1 VRRGEACGSQL
12 KARGQYTKH
21 PKLNTRHPTHL
32 LEKRQKYTTEAL
44 AEFVLRLQ
52 AEDIPSATVEMV
64 QRCVLDLVGAA
75 AAGAQ
80 SEAALIARD
89 GAERLGAAGSAV
101 IWFGGGRRPAAF
113 AAYANS
119 AAASALDLDDGH
131 RTAGGH
137 PGAAVIPAVLA
148 VAQEVQAGWPEVLAA
163 VVAGYEVGVRI
174 SAARDFTVLDTLATG
189 RWCAYG
195 VAAAACRLRRLSVGR
210 TAEAMA
216 VAGVLSPGLSAA
228 GYSQVMGN
236 HTKEGIPWATLTGL
250 WAAELAAG
258 GFTGPLDILDHRGY
272 YDTAKILAG
281 LGGSFVVDGVYFKP
295 YACCR
300 WIHCALD
307 GLCDLMECHHLP
319 AADIDSIEVYTFER
333 ALRLNNL
340 ADPDNIESA
349 QYSLPF
355 CLAVAAY
362 EGKAGLLPM
371 SAGLL
376 HRPDLVALAGR
387 VSLHVDAEL
396 ERMFPERTAARVVIT
411 ASGRRFQADCRH
423 PLGDPANPMDWGALV
438 LKFRGL
444 TRGLMPASG
453 QEAIIRAVLSLPAQG
468 LTRLHDRLAAP
479 LG

>member
-1 VRRGEACGSQL
+1 MRSLE
-12 KARGQYTKH
+12 KAR
-21 PKLNTRHPTHL
+21 
-32 LEKRQKYTTEAL
+32 KYTTGAL
-44 AEFVLRLQ
+44 AEFVLRLRP
-52 AEDIPSATVEMV
+52 EDIPAATVETV

-80 SEAALIARD
+80 TQAALIARAC
-89 GAERLGAAGSAV
+89 AERLGGAGLAD
-101 IWFGGGRRPAAF
+101 IWFGGGRLQAAF
-113 AAYANS
+113 AACANS
-119 AAASALDLDDGH
+119 SAASALDLDDGH
-131 RTAGGH
+131 RAAGGH
-137 PGAAVIPAVLA
+137 PGAAVLPAVLA
-148 VAQEVQAGWPEVLAA
+148 VAQEVQADWGEVLAA
-163 VVAGYEVGVRI
+163 AVAGYEVAVRI
-174 SAARDFTVLDTLATG
+174 SSARDFSALDTLSTG

-195 VAAAACRLRRLSVGR
+195 VAAAASRLRRLSAEQA
-210 TAEAMA
+210 AEAMA

-272 YDTAKILAG
+272 YDAADILAG
-281 LGGSFVVDGVYFKP
+281 LGDSFAVDGVYFKP

-307 GLCDLMECHHLP
+307 GLCDLMERHSLP
-319 AADIDSIEVYTFER
+319 AEHIDSIEVHTFAR

-340 ADPDNIESA
+340 ADPDTLEAA

-355 CLAVAAY
+355 CLAAAAV
-362 EGKAGLLPM
+362 EGKAGLLPI

-376 HRPDLVALAGR
+376 HRPDLVDLAGR

-396 ERMFPERTAARVVIT
+396 DRMFPARTAARVVVRSS
-411 ASGRRFQADCRH
+411 AKRFQADCGH

-438 LKFRGL
+438 RKFRSL
-444 TRGLMPASG
+444 TKGLMPAAG
-453 QEAIIRAVLSLPAQG
+453 QEAIIAAVQSLPGRGVAQ
-468 LTRLHDRLAAP
+468 LHDRLAAP